1 MNNSDDEAVI
11 IDMENPKAE
20 ETEVKTA
27 EEKDD
32 LIVSDEEE
40 YDEEEYIKA
49 SRFSFDL
56 HKDHFIF
63 DFNDVDPESDNE
75 MMEENVEE
83 EENEENDENEE
94 EEEENEEE
102 NEEEVELSEQ
112 QNVMLFHNDSA
123 HFQEQA
129 EMEAREAVKKNVTR
143 RMGWFDM
150 LRRLEKKVTNGIV
163 NHLKLRCRKANGTRW
178 RL

>member
-11 IDMENPKAE
+11 IDMDNPKME
-20 ETEVKTA
+20 DSEKKTA
-27 EEKDD
+27 EEGDD

-49 SRFSFDL
+49 SRFSFEL

-63 DFNDVDPESDNE
+63 DFKDVDPESENE

-83 EENEENDENEE
+83 EENDDNDENEE

-102 NEEEVELSEQ
+102 NEEDVELSEQ
-112 QNVMLFHNDSA
+112 QNVVSLFS
-123 HFQEQA
+123 
-129 EMEAREAVKKNVTR
+129 TYY
-143 RMGWFDM
+143 
-150 LRRLEKKVTNGIV
+150 
-163 NHLKLRCRKANGTRW
+163 
-178 RL
+178 